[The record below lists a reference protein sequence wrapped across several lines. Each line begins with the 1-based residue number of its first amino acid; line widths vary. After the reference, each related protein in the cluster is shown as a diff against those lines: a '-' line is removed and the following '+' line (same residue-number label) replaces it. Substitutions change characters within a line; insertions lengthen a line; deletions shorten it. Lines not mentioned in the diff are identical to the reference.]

1 MAKKRANGGS
11 RGKPAANPVKK
22 TKNSSAMRGFYIIL
36 AVIAVLGI
44 AGLSYLAAKP
54 KASAS
59 AWDSTLPKLDALGHT
74 EGSDSAQLEVVEF
87 ADFECPICGQW
98 AALTE
103 PDVRTHLIDSGVVR
117 LRYMDF
123 PLNIHR
129 NTWAAHN
136 AAWCAGDQGK
146 FWPMHDAIYHYQD
159 SWNTEATDNPEKVLA
174 GVAQGVGLD
183 MDQYNACMKA
193 RKFQAQ
199 LQANEL
205 EAERRHVDATPT
217 FVFGNRVVANYL
229 TYDQFKAEVEQAI
242 ARKKAAEA
250 AAKK

>member
-1 MAKKRANGGS
+1 MAKQRTNGGKKPKQA
-11 RGKPAANPVKK
+11 KPA
-22 TKNSSAMRGFYIIL
+22 SRSQAMRGFYIVI
-36 AVIAVLGI
+36 AVIAVAGI

-54 KASAS
+54 KGTEIQ
-59 AWDSTLPKLDALGHT
+59 WDSTLPKLDAMGHT

-87 ADFECPICGQW
+87 ADFECPICGQF
-98 AALTE
+98 ATLTE
-103 PDVRTHLIDSGVVR
+103 PDIRTHLIDSGVVR

-123 PLNIHR
+123 PLNIHP
-129 NTWAAHN
+129 NTWAAHM

-146 FWPMHDAIYHYQD
+146 FWQMHDAIYRYQD

-174 GVAQGVGLD
+174 GVAQGVGLN
-183 MDQYNACMKA
+183 MDEYNACMKA
-193 RKFQAQ
+193 RKYQAQ

-205 EAERRHVDATPT
+205 EAERRHLDATPT
-217 FVFGNRVVANYL
+217 FVFGDKVIANYL
-229 TYDQFKAEVEQAI
+229 TYDQFKDEVDKAI